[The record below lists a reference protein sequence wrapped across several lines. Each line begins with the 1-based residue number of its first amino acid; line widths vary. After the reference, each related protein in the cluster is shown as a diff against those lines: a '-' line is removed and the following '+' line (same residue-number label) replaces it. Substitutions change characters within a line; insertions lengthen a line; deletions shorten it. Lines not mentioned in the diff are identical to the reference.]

1 MPTAFRSRTEP
12 EANPL
17 GIGKQQRGKA
27 EQQRHDLREH
37 ALRCQQQTRRA
48 DAGADNRR
56 KNQAYEG
63 SIKWWQLRTIGQRG
77 KHGGRHDRC
86 EIGDGREVRRHAG
99 RD

>member
-1 MPTAFRSRTEP
+1 MRSGVSSRHAAPMPAPT
-12 EANPL
+12 
-17 GIGKQQRGKA
+17 I
-27 EQQRHDLREH
+27 
-37 ALRCQQQTRRA
+37 
-48 DAGADNRR
+48 DA